1 MNRTKFFSLTWKAA
15 IVSVAVLLST
25 LVSNIANAQGGIN
38 ISLYGSYVFDDK
50 FDTYYSGSSY
60 YEGQI
65 KGGLQWGIGVEYMV
79 HSEYGVELLY
89 FRQDT
94 NAPTRYYG
102 ALVGG
107 VNRDGEANL
116 DLAMNY
122 ILLAPTKHFHSSN
135 EKLEGFAGLMAG
147 MVIAEASNPDPTG
160 LGPGED
166 SATKFAWGLRLGGI
180 YWASEKVGVRLLTQL
195 LSASQAMGGG
205 FYFGTGGAGAGV
217 SSYSTI
223 YQFGLGGGLVFK
235 VK

>member
-1 MNRTKFFSLTWKAA
+1 MNRIKFFSSTWKAA

-25 LVSNIANAQGGIN
+25 FVSNIACAQGGIN
-38 ISLYGSYVFDDK
+38 INLYGSYVFDDK
-50 FDTYYSGSSY
+50 FDTYYSSNSY

-65 KGGLQWGIGVEYMV
+65 KGGFQWGIGVEYMV

-89 FRQDT
+89 YRQDT
-94 NAPTRYYG
+94 SAPTRYYG
-102 ALVGG
+102 VVGG
-107 VNRDGEANL
+107 LGSGEANL

-122 ILLAPTKHFHSSN
+122 IMLAPTKHFLTSN

-147 MVIAEASNPDPTG
+147 MVIAEATNPDPTG
-160 LGPGED
+160 LGTGED

-180 YWASEKVGVRLLTQL
+180 FWASEKVGIRLQTQL
-195 LSASQAMGGG
+195 LSATQAMGGG

-223 YQFGLGGGLVFK
+223 YQFGLGGGIVFK